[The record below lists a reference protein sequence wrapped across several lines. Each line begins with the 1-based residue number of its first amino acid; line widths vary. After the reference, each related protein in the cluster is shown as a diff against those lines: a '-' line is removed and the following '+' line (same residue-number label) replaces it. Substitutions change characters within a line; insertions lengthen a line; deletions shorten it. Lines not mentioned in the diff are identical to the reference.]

1 MTEQIEMKCCPFCDH
16 SMLRQHAQSRRAK
29 TSGGYHHFVR
39 CPSCHTEGPRSLSS
53 TEEAIA
59 LWNARGKIA
68 QFSARGIKTA
78 AF

>member
-1 MTEQIEMKCCPFCDH
+1 MAHPEMKCCPFCDH
-16 SMLRQHAQSRRAK
+16 DMKWFNAHERRAK
-29 TSGGYHHFVR
+29 TASGYHYFVR
-39 CPSCHTEGPRSLSS
+39 CPSCHTEGPRSTLSIKQ
-53 TEEAIA
+53 AIN